1 MTDLRATI
9 VAKSDQLNADDLIGG
24 SITITVTKVSLLAG
38 EQPIAIGYAT
48 DNGKPYKPCKS
59 MRRVL
64 VGAWGSDGS
73 KYVGR
78 RMTLYRD
85 PDVMWGGEKVGGI
98 RISHMSDIEGE
109 VTLSLLASKKC
120 KRPFTVR
127 PLTGSAPATL
137 PKIEQALRDV
147 ATQGVAALTQAWAK
161 LSPQQQGILAA
172 VKAQDID
179 QIARAADA
187 RAAQEPGRPRQMFA
201 DDAPPEPTGPGSYP
215 DEVPGDGPYGSGQ

>member
-1 MTDLRATI
+1 MTDLRTTI

-38 EQPIAIGYAT
+38 EQPIAINYAS

-78 RMTLYRD
+78 SMTLYRD
-85 PDVMWGGEKVGGI
+85 QDVMWGGEKVGGI

-109 VTLSLLASKKC
+109 VTLSLMASKKC

-127 PLTGSAPATL
+127 PLVAAAPAL

-147 ATQGVAALTQAWAK
+147 ATKGVEALSAAWAK
-161 LSPQQQGILAA
+161 LSPQQQGVLAA
-172 VKAQDID
+172 VKAQHID
-179 QIARAADA
+179 KIAQAADVA
-187 RAAQEPGRPRQMFA
+187 PPAKKGRNVPQQMF
-201 DDAPPEPTGPGSYP
+201 DEPPEPNAPGSYP
-215 DEVPGDGPYGSGQ
+215 DEVQSDGPYQAGH